1 MQMDKLFHSA
11 IISFRVKYIVGID
24 EVGRGPLA
32 GPVAVGV
39 LVLKESRKRF
49 RPDAHRGET
58 FLRDSKQLSAKQRE
72 KWFEII
78 RAERQRGALDFS
90 VSFVSHKLIDK
101 RGLTWALRIATA
113 RSLARL
119 AIPNDSAIF
128 LDGGLR
134 APKIFK
140 NQRTIIKGDEKIPAI
155 ALASIVAKV
164 TRDRLMIRLAKKYP
178 QYGFEKHK
186 GYGTAAHYEAL
197 KKHGLC
203 PIHRRSFLLKFRR

>member
-1 MQMDKLFHSA
+1 M
-11 IISFRVKYIVGID
+11 KYFVGVD

-39 LVLKESRKRF
+39 LVMKGNFKNFGKIS
-49 RPDAHRGET
+49 
-58 FLRDSKQLSAKQRE
+58 DSKQLSEKQRE
-72 KWFEII
+72 EWFEII
-78 RAERQRGALDFS
+78 RAERERGALDFS
-90 VSFVSHKLIDK
+90 VSFISHTMIDK

-119 AIPNDSAIF
+119 AITPTRAIF

-134 APKIFK
+134 APDHFK
-140 NQRTIIKGDEKIPAI
+140 NQQTIVKGDEKISVI

-164 TRDRLMIRLAKKYP
+164 TRDRLMVRLAKKYP

-186 GYGTAAHYEAL
+186 GYGTKEHYQAI
-197 KKHGLC
+197 KKYGLC
-203 PIHRRSFLLKFRR
+203 PIHRKSFLLKFSHYH

>member
-1 MQMDKLFHSA
+1 MKC
-11 IISFRVKYIVGID
+11 VVGID

-39 LVLKESRKRF
+39 LRLKTKRF
-49 RPDAHRGET
+49 RLFYKKGET

-78 RAERQRGALDFS
+78 SAERQRGALDFS
-90 VSFVSHKLIDK
+90 VSFVSHTLIDK
-101 RGLTWALRIATA
+101 RGLSWALRIATA

-119 AIPNDSAIF
+119 TVSTKSEIF

-134 APKIFK
+134 APEIFK
-140 NQRTIIKGDEKIPAI
+140 NQKTIIKGDEKIPAV

-164 TRDRLMIRLAKKYP
+164 LRDRLMIRLAKQYS
-178 QYGFEKHK
+178 QYGFENHK
-186 GYGTAAHYEAL
+186 GYGTKAHYGAI